1 MPIVDN
7 EGQSNESIQNIEQ
20 SKPIKTGFIYSP
32 LFHKILIFII
42 TFVSLFLSYTV
53 IPGEYSKIFRDSWL
67 AYLGLVLYLLSL
79 LSLFSFFLK
88 KFWSNYFAST
98 RHLTLLATL
107 TISTILLNILSL
119 TFSPY
124 FSFLPALAMLAR
136 IFTNFQI
143 SLILSIVVTIS
154 TYIFISNDVNVLAI
168 NLFSVIISVFS
179 LTKIQQR
186 ADLVKSGVLISAVN
200 IMLIASVKLMM
211 SPNTF
216 DMNSFFHSIA
226 WGAGTGIFS
235 AVYAIGALPF
245 LESIFGLVT
254 SFKLFE
260 LANPNQPLLRQLMLK
275 APGTYQ
281 HSLIVGNLAEAAAE
295 AVSADPLLTRVGAMY
310 HDVGKMIRP
319 YFFIENQQGL
329 ENQHSKIS
337 PRLSALVIT
346 SHVKEGVE
354 LAKEYQVPSII
365 RDFIP
370 MHHGTSLVAYFYHQ
384 AKQTEKPEDVIEE
397 HFRYPGPKPRS
408 KETAILMLADA
419 TEAAVRAISKP
430 TVEQIQKTIA
440 KIIKARLDDNQL
452 SEAPLT
458 LVDLEKISTEFLRI
472 LQSLY
477 HSRIEYP
484 SEEKIIKDLNKRSNN
499 GNILK

>member
-1 MPIVDN
+1 MAIIEDESQSLEALKNIKPTENTKSTFINSPI
-7 EGQSNESIQNIEQ
+7 
-20 SKPIKTGFIYSP
+20 
-32 LFHKILIFII
+32 FHKILIFSVTLLGIFLTYTII
-42 TFVSLFLSYTV
+42 PSESSKISKSNPLAYIGLSIYVLSLVSLFSV
-53 IPGEYSKIFRDSWL
+53 
-67 AYLGLVLYLLSL
+67 YLN
-79 LSLFSFFLK
+79 
-88 KFWSNYFAST
+88 KFWSTYFAST
-98 RHLTLLATL
+98 RHLALISTL
-107 TISTILLNILSL
+107 TISTFLLNVLSL
-119 TFSPY
+119 SFSPY
-124 FSFLPALAMLAR
+124 FSFLPSLAMLAR

-143 SLILSIVVTIS
+143 SLILSITATIS
-154 TYIFISNDVNVLAI
+154 TYMFITADITVLAI
-168 NLFSVIISVFS
+168 NLFSVIISIFS

-200 IMLIASVKLMM
+200 ILLIASTKLMTN
-211 SPNTF
+211 PTVDINH
-216 DMNSFFHSIA
+216 FFNNIA

-235 AVYAIGALPF
+235 AVYSIGALPF

-281 HSLIVGNLAEAAAE
+281 HSLIVGNLAESAAE
-295 AVSADPLLTRVGAMY
+295 AINADPLLTRVGAMY

-346 SHVKEGVE
+346 SHVKEGIE
-354 LAKEYQVPSII
+354 LAKEYKLPNII
-365 RDFIP
+365 IDFIP

-397 HFRYPGPKPRS
+397 HFRYPGPKPRT

-419 TEAAVRAISKP
+419 CEAAVRAISKP
-430 TVEQIQKTIA
+430 TVEQIQKTIS
-440 KIIKARLDDNQL
+440 KIIKARLDDGQL

-458 LVDLEKISTEFLRI
+458 LVDLDRIGTEFLRI

-484 SEEKIIKDLNKRSNN
+484 SEEKIIKDLGKKITN
-499 GNILK
+499 GNTFK